1 MKLEARDI
9 KAGYG
14 GDFGVEFAGLIIQER
29 AVTGLIGPN
38 GAGKSTLLRVLS
50 RSLKPERGVVLLDDE
65 ILHRLPTRH
74 VARKLAFVGHNMDG
88 LLDLTVL
95 ELVQRGRF
103 PHQSLLGGDAAE
115 DRRSVEWAVDAM
127 GLGALCGRRLNQL
140 SHGEL
145 RRAWAAVALAQRPDI
160 LLLDE
165 PTAFLDIAHQFEL
178 LELLSSLKHHGVT
191 VVMSMHDLLLT
202 SLYCQR
208 VIALQD
214 GRIACHGPTDEVLTR
229 ELVRDVFH
237 VEVDFSAGSAGDRRV
252 LVPYRLSPNGSSSSS
267 GHSGA
272 NDGSG
277 IETVEEDEFSPH

>member
-50 RSLKPERGVVLLDDE
+50 RSLKPERGVVFLDDKA
-65 ILHRLPTRH
+65 LHKLPTRE
-74 VARKLAFVGHNMDG
+74 VAKKLAFVGHNLDG
-88 LLDLTVL
+88 LLDLTVH

-103 PHQSLLGGDAAE
+103 PHQSLFGGDPAE
-115 DRRSVEWAVDAM
+115 DRRSVDWAIEVMRLAPF
-127 GLGALCGRRLNQL
+127 CTRRLNQL

-165 PTAFLDIAHQFEL
+165 PTAFLDIAHQLEL
-178 LELLSSLKHHGVT
+178 LELLSTLKDHGVT

-214 GRIACHGPTDEVLTR
+214 GRIACHGPTEQVLTR
-229 ELVRDVFH
+229 ELVREVFH
-237 VEVDFSAGSAGDRRV
+237 VEVDFAASSAGERRV
-252 LVPYRLSPNGSSSSS
+252 LVPHSLSRNGSSPPN
-267 GHSGA
+267 GTNGA
-272 NDGSG
+272 NVRS
-277 IETVEEDEFSPH
+277 TVEANEDEYSPH

>member
-9 KAGYG
+9 RVGYG
-14 GDFGVEFAGLIIQER
+14 GDFDVEFALLSIQER

-38 GAGKSTLLRVLS
+38 GAGKSTLLRILS
-50 RSLKPERGVVLLDDE
+50 RSLKPQRGVVLLDGE
-65 ILHRLPTRH
+65 ILHKLPTRH
-74 VARKLAFVGHNMDG
+74 VARKLAFVGHNVDD

-103 PHQSLLGGDAAE
+103 PHHSLLGGDAAE

-127 GLGALCGRRLNQL
+127 RLEALCFRRLSQL

-165 PTAFLDIAHQFEL
+165 PTAFLDIAHQLEL
-178 LELLSSLKHHGVT
+178 LELLSSLKDHGVT
-191 VVMSMHDLLLT
+191 VVMSMHDLMLT

-208 VIALQD
+208 VVALAD
-214 GRIACHGPTDEVLTR
+214 GRIACHGRTGDVLTP
-229 ELVRDVFH
+229 ELVREVFH
-237 VEVDFSAGSAGDRRV
+237 VEVEFPANGSGDRRL
-252 LVPYRLSPNGSSSSS
+252 LVPYRLSANGASPNG
-267 GHSGA
+267 HGA
-272 NDGSG
+272 GGKTRAEANEDGS
-277 IETVEEDEFSPH
+277 SPH